1 MANSRL
7 ATWSSPD
14 LRSLVVDLGF
24 SVNGA
29 FDLAV
34 RFWVLIPILM
44 ALSMVVGWLNFTL
57 SSSILGILGGLYAGV
72 VSFVVTQAPNINL
85 FSIESGV
92 YLTLVGSAVVLV
104 TSVWGLFRR
113 GPSAQ

>member
-24 SVNGA
+24 SVNRA

-92 YLTLVGSAVVLV
+92 HLTLVGSAVVLV